1 MKFAHLPAMLT
12 TLSLSTGASFGYGAH
27 LRPTGR
33 AAKSPELQQQLIA
46 AAKAKRERRARSP
59 GRCQT
64 KYLKGG
70 IDYVPYAARKPSQGS
85 AWTKCGPSDLNRVF
99 NCPSSVGG
107 AV

>member
-1 MKFAHLPAMLT
+1 MKTTLAALAMLLGAT
-12 TLSLSTGASFGYGAH
+12 IGGRNTLD
-27 LRPTGR
+27 RKPTGR
-33 AAKSPELQQQLIA
+33 SAKSPELQQELIA

-70 IDYVPYAARKPSQGS
+70 IDYV
-85 AWTKCGPSDLNRVF
+85 
-99 NCPSSVGG
+99 GG